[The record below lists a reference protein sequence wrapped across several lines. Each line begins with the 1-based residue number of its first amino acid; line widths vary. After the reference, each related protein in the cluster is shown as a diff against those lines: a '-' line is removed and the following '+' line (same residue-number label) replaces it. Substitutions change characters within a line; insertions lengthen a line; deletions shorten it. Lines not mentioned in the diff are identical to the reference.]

1 MDGCNKKM
9 TEQSTDILIIGGGP
23 AGSTTALYL
32 AQLGF
37 EITLIEKKIFPRETL
52 CGEFLSKEVT
62 DILRELNL
70 FNDFLLLKQNQLKSF
85 RAVDDTGIELKSKL
99 SFDAYAMKR
108 SIFDSFLIEK
118 AKERKVNI
126 IQPAEV
132 ISITNSDTGFV
143 SEVEDNSNQTINFSS
158 KMVIA
163 GYGKQNILDKKYRRD
178 FVNKKS
184 NLNGVKFHLPINL
197 LKNSFNDEIRIYTID
212 GLYCGMNQVSDKE
225 ITVCFLENRKQSK
238 IPSRDRLIDVIKSN
252 KQFQKIFREEAID
265 FIKSTNI
272 YGTGNIYFGSREVV
286 ENGIIMV
293 GDAARVISPLAGDGI
308 GMAMESARMIF
319 EIINKFSIGN
329 MNREKI
335 YSVYKKQYERVFNK
349 RLYTAKIIQGIILNR
364 KSRRLGFGL
373 AKNYPALL
381 PYLIKFTRSSK
392 TA

>member
-1 MDGCNKKM
+1 M
-9 TEQSTDILIIGGGP
+9 TEQNTDILIIGGGP
-23 AGSTTALYL
+23 AGSTTALFL

-62 DILRELNL
+62 DILKELNL
-70 FNDFLLLKQNQLKSF
+70 FNDFLLLKPNELKSF

-99 SFDAYAMKR
+99 SFDAYAIKR

-132 ISITNSDTGFV
+132 ISITNSNTGFV
-143 SEVEDNSNQTINFSS
+143 SEVEDNSNQTINFNS
-158 KMVIA
+158 KLVIA
-163 GYGKQNILDKKYRRD
+163 AYGKQNILDKKYHRD
-178 FVNKKS
+178 FVNKRS

-197 LKNSFNDEIRIYTID
+197 LKNSFNDEIRIYTND
-212 GLYCGMNQVSDKE
+212 ELYCGMNQVSDEE
-225 ITVCFLENRKQSK
+225 ITVCFLENRKQTK
-238 IPSRDRLIDVIKSN
+238 IPSRDRLIDVIKTN
-252 KQFQKIFREEAID
+252 KRFQQIFREEAID
-265 FIKSTNI
+265 HIKSTNI

-308 GMAMESARMIF
+308 GMAMESARMLF
-319 EIINKFSIGN
+319 EIINKFGVDGT
-329 MNREKI
+329 NREKI
-335 YSVYKKQYERVFNK
+335 YSNYKKQYKRVFNQ
-349 RLYTAKIIQGIILNR
+349 RLSTAKIIQGIILNR

>member
-1 MDGCNKKM
+1 MN
-9 TEQSTDILIIGGGP
+9 EQTTDILIIGGGP

-32 AQLGF
+32 SQLGF
-37 EITLIEKKIFPRETL
+37 DITVIEKKIFPRETL

-62 DILRELNL
+62 DILNELNL
-70 FNDFLLLKQNQLKSF
+70 FNDFLSLKPNKLISF
-85 RAVDDTGIELKSKL
+85 CAVNDSGIELKSKL

-108 SIFDSFLIEK
+108 SIFDSLLIEK

-132 ISITNSDTGFV
+132 KSIIKSDSNFISEIENGFGYKFK
-143 SEVEDNSNQTINFSS
+143 IKS
-158 KMVIA
+158 KLVIGA
-163 GYGKQNILDKKYRRD
+163 YGKQNILDKKLERD

-184 NLNGVKFHLPINL
+184 NLNGIKFHLPINF
-197 LKNSFNDEIRIYTID
+197 LKKSFNNEIRIYTD
-212 GLYCGMNQVSDKE
+212 DELYCGMNQVSDKE

-238 IPSRDRLIDVIKSN
+238 IPSRDRLIDFIKYN
-252 KQFQKIFREEAID
+252 KQFHKIFREEAID
-265 FIKSTNI
+265 YIKSTNI
-272 YGTGNIYFGSREVV
+272 YGTGNIYFGSRKVV

-308 GMAMESARMIF
+308 GMAMESARMLF
-319 EIINKFSIGN
+319 EIISKYGIDDT
-329 MNREKI
+329 NREKI
-335 YSVYKKQYERVFNK
+335 YSFYKKQYEKVFNK
-349 RLYTAKIIQGIILNR
+349 RLYTAKLIQGIILNR

-373 AKNYPALL
+373 VKNYPALL